1 LGFRFARL
9 GRDFKG
15 SPRLEEQVVKFAML
29 GQKVTHDYRIGAIDG
44 GHETRFLRCRRGG
57 QGDNSRGERAA
68 APLRHSGF
76 FSGNR
81 SGASPTAPDRPPPV
95 PAGADTSASRRY
107 NQLVVAARPSSGR
120 RSPCCSRCFVIR
132 PISARLVLASML
144 VASAAA
150 TPLSAQQVAVEE
162 FTLPNGMQFL
172 LVPRSDQPDVV
183 SAGWVARVGSVN
195 ERPGITGISHFFEH
209 MMFKGTGTIG
219 TRDADKDARY
229 RAEQQAIRDEINR
242 LVWTQQYARFFK
254 GEIDDPWNPAND
266 TQQLRVLRAR
276 LDELIKAQQGRGAGG
291 PEAGTI
297 VKDEFDQIYTRAGG
311 SGMNAFTTY
320 DLTCYFITVPSNKLE
335 LWAWMESDRLN
346 DSVFREFYSER
357 DVVHEERRLRT
368 ESTPTGTFEEQ
379 FDAMFWA
386 SSGYS
391 WPVIGW
397 PSDLNSYTFD
407 QAQEYWNVYYRPKNL
422 FGIVVG
428 DFDPAVA
435 KELITRYFSRLRPGD
450 RDPPPVV
457 TLEVKQLAEQRMNA
471 TGDVPPSL
479 EIRYHTVPAGHADSY
494 PLDML
499 AELLNERTGR
509 LYAGLVEG
517 RGIAA
522 MVNAASDTR
531 HYAGLFSVSAQARG
545 EATPEELEAA
555 WYEELARLQ
564 ETEVPERELRKVK
577 NRVAAANYRQLES
590 NMSLFIQLAFSEAIL
605 DWREINEAPAKYESV
620 TAADIRRVARTYF
633 DPTNRSVAI
642 YRRQA
647 D

>member
-1 LGFRFARL
+1 MTHLFRSSL
-9 GRDFKG
+9 
-15 SPRLEEQVVKFAML
+15 V
-29 GQKVTHDYRIGAIDG
+29 IGCLLAACIG
-44 GHETRFLRCRRGG
+44 G
-57 QGDNSRGERAA
+57 
-68 APLRHSGF
+68 
-76 FSGNR
+76 
-81 SGASPTAPDRPPPV
+81 
-95 PAGADTSASRRY
+95 
-107 NQLVVAARPSSGR
+107 
-120 RSPCCSRCFVIR
+120 
-132 PISARLVLASML
+132 
-144 VASAAA
+144 
-150 TPLSAQQVAVEE
+150 TPLPAQQVAVEE

-219 TRDADKDARY
+219 TRDPAKDARY
-229 RAEQQAIRDEINR
+229 RAEQQAVRDEINQ
-242 LVWTQQYARFFK
+242 LVWTRQYDRFFK
-254 GEIDDPWNPAND
+254 GEIDDPWDPAND
-266 TQQLRVLRAR
+266 TQQLRVLRGR
-276 LDELIKAQQGRGAGG
+276 LDALIKAQQGRGAGG
-291 PEAGTI
+291 PDAGTI
-297 VKDEFDQIYTRAGG
+297 VKDEFDQVYTRAGG

-320 DLTCYFITVPSNKLE
+320 DITCYFLTIPSNQLE
-335 LWAWMESDRLN
+335 LWAWMESDRHH

-368 ESTPTGTFEEQ
+368 ESTPTGKFEEQ

-428 DFDPAVA
+428 DFDPVIA
-435 KELITRYFSRLRPGD
+435 KQMISRYFSRLVPGD
-450 RDPPPVV
+450 REPPPVV
-457 TLEVKQLAEQRMNA
+457 TLEVPQLAEQRMIA
-471 TGDVPPSL
+471 DGDFPPGIEL
-479 EIRYHTVPAGHADSY
+479 RYHTVPAGHVDSY

-509 LYAGLVEG
+509 LFTGLVEG

-522 MVNAASDTR
+522 TAGAASDTR
-531 HYAGLFSVSAQARG
+531 KYAGLFAVSAQARG
-545 EATPEELEAA
+545 EATPADLEAA

-564 ETEVPERELRKVK
+564 DADVPDRELRKVK
-577 NRVAAANYRQLES
+577 NRLAAENYRRLES
-590 NMSLFIQLAFSEAIL
+590 NMSLFIQLAFAEAIL
-605 DWREINEAPAKYESV
+605 DWREINDAPAKYEAV

-633 DPTNRSVAI
+633 TPTNRSVAI

-647 D
+647 N